1 MQLANKCFHLSCSGT
16 WWSYYPKKSHRQQES
31 TECSPADVDL
41 LGWHTLR
48 LLCVGSQALSL
59 GGMCLCPSEVM
70 FSPFLRL
77 VSAVRCYRVQLMLFL
92 PGEIKL
98 PSKFQLVKENL
109 TPHAVRLE
117 ASRLF
122 SVTWAKLYLY
132 FQQISSKKI
141 ELKNTLSLSKDSS
154 EKSFHSKTE
163 PVLCLK
169 QHWDFQ
175 TEEYLS
181 VQGY

>member
-1 MQLANKCFHLSCSGT
+1 M
-16 WWSYYPKKSHRQQES
+16 
-31 TECSPADVDL
+31 
-41 LGWHTLR
+41 
-48 LLCVGSQALSL
+48 GSQALSL

-122 SVTWAKLYLY
+122 SVT
-132 FQQISSKKI
+132 
-141 ELKNTLSLSKDSS
+141 
-154 EKSFHSKTE
+154 
-163 PVLCLK
+163 
-169 QHWDFQ
+169 
-175 TEEYLS
+175 
-181 VQGY
+181 